1 MARPKKEDTA
11 KKDLKGIKFDDAQ
24 AYAEANGIN
33 VEDIDKFFSIAQKYD
48 VLTDNDKK
56 IIAEQAKFYLLK
68 GEDDV
73 QAIRKKDAHKIS
85 ANDVVYSEEGYREA
99 KMELYILKTWKQG
112 KCEEQIGIARS
123 YGDLSENAE
132 YDAAKEEQTKTANK
146 ILEIED
152 QLKHAVITDN

>member
-1 MARPKKEDTA
+1 MARPKKDDTA

-24 AYAEANGIN
+24 AYADENGLN

-48 VLTDNDKK
+48 VLTENDKK

-68 GEDDV
+68 EDEDLTV
-73 QAIRKKDAHKIS
+73 VKKKDTHKIS

-112 KCEEQIGIARS
+112 KCTGNMWS
-123 YGDLSENAE
+123 G
-132 YDAAKEEQTKTANK
+132 
-146 ILEIED
+146 
-152 QLKHAVITDN
+152 